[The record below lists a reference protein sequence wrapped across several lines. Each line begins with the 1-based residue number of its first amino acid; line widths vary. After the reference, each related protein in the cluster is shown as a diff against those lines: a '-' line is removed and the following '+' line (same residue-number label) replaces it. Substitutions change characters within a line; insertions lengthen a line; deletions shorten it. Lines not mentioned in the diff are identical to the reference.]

1 MVWLNTRY
9 RWNKGGLYKIW
20 DNKMKPN
27 LIQGASK
34 QKQPL
39 EVFYKKVSSE
49 KSPKGLQRF

>member
-1 MVWLNTRY
+1 
-9 RWNKGGLYKIW
+9 
-20 DNKMKPN
+20 MKPN